1 MVRALPSAVPPKM
14 YRHFALVTVL
24 LTLGV
29 AMFADGENREAA
41 AAQVEQR
48 EASPDRDDTEVVKP
62 PIARRPVERHQRS
75 RESAA
80 FDGFDPSF
88 GAPMDA
94 ARGSAAGR
102 IAAMASAVAQTG
114 YSDSY
119 LASLDAEKRAL
130 LLAELEKEGL
140 SSPEERERKT
150 AALVAASETR
160 SGRPTANY

>member
-1 MVRALPSAVPPKM
+1 MARALPSVVPPKM

-48 EASPDRDDTEVVKP
+48 ETSPVEDPQVIKP

-75 RESAA
+75 HESSA

-88 GAPMDA
+88 GAPMDTP
-94 ARGSAAGR
+94 RGSPTGR

-119 LASLDAEKRAL
+119 LASLDSEKRAL